1 MTYGEYW
8 IALKLSMQM
17 IDGQWSVIKP
27 LKTIPK
33 PMSKDEACDY
43 YNYKLRSYWQS
54 QENYKKQIEA

>member
-33 PMSKDEACDY
+33 PMKKDEAFNY

-54 QENYKKQIEA
+54 QESYKKQIEA